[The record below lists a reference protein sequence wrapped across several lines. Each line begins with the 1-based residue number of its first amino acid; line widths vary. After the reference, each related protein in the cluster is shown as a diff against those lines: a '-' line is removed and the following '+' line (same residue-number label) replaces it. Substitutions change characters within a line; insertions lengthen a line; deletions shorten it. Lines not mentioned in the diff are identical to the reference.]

1 MAAPVGGPLSAR
13 LLRSEQPLA
22 LAAAGIVLG
31 TAALLPLLSLLGQAA
46 TSSAQAAA
54 LLATSR
60 PWILLARS
68 VGLASAVTAL
78 ALLLGMPLGVLIART
93 NARGGRVAGAL
104 HAFPMFLPPFLVALG
119 WFHIFGRRGLLG
131 SELTARALFGELGV
145 TLVLAFAF
153 APVVTSLTALAVAGI
168 DPSLEEAGRTMARPW
183 RVVTR
188 IMLPA
193 AAPALALAGIVVF
206 ALAFSE
212 LGVPMFLRVHLF
224 PAAVFARLGGI
235 DYAPGEAFAL
245 VLPLLPVALML
256 LALERRFAGRRSFAV
271 LGLRSRASEP
281 LPLGRWRLVLSS
293 ALWAAAALSLAPLL
307 ALAVRAWSGG
317 GIGQVPRWLG
327 RAALNSLL
335 TAAAAATLVSLLGL
349 VLGHAVARRV
359 PGSGWLDALAVLA
372 FVTPA
377 AVLGVG
383 LIDVWNRP
391 STQAVY
397 GSLAILVVGFIARY
411 AAVGVRTVAA
421 AVVQGPIHLEEAAA
435 ACGAR
440 YWRRLLR
447 IVLPLHARG
456 VAFAWL
462 LAMVFCLRDLETAVP
477 FYPAGREPLTVRL
490 FTLEANGPEAV
501 VAALALTHAAMTGA
515 ALAAAGFLLRRG
527 VAS

>member
-13 LLRSEQPLA
+13 LLRSEQGLA
-22 LAAAGIVLG
+22 LAAAGMVLG

-46 TSSAQAAA
+46 SSAQAAA
-54 LLATSR
+54 VLATSR

-68 VGLASAVTAL
+68 IGLASAVTAL
-78 ALLLGMPLGVLIART
+78 ALLLGVPLGVLIART
-93 NARGGRVAGAL
+93 NARGGRAAFAL
-104 HAFPMFLPPFLVALG
+104 HAFPMFLPPLLVALG
-119 WFHIFGRRGLLG
+119 WFHIFGRSGLLG
-131 SELTARALFGELGV
+131 SETTARALFGEPGV
-145 TLVLAFAF
+145 VLVLALAF
-153 APVVTSLTALAVAGI
+153 APVVTSLAALAVAGI
-168 DPSLEEAGRTMARPW
+168 DPSLEEAARTMARPW

-188 IMLPA
+188 ILLPA
-193 AAPALALAGIVVF
+193 AAPALALAGVVVF

-212 LGVPMFLRVHLF
+212 LGVPMFLRVDVF
-224 PAAVFARLGGI
+224 PAAVFARLGGT

-245 VLPLLPVALML
+245 VLPLLPVALLL

-271 LGLRSRASEP
+271 LGLRRTSEP
-281 LPLGRWRLVLSS
+281 RPLGRWRVVLSS

-307 ALAVRAWSGG
+307 ALGVRAWSGG
-317 GIGQVPRWLG
+317 GLAQVPRWLG
-327 RAALNSLL
+327 RAPLNSLL
-335 TAAAAATLVSLLGL
+335 SAAAAATLISVLGL

-391 STQAVY
+391 STQGVY
-397 GSLAILVVGFIARY
+397 GSLAILVVGFVARY
-411 AAVGVRTVAA
+411 AAVGVRTAAA
-421 AVVQGPIHLEEAAA
+421 AVTQTPVHLEEAAA
-435 ACGAR
+435 ACGAG
-440 YWRRLLR
+440 YSRRLLR
-447 IVLPLHARG
+447 IVLPVHARG
-456 VAFAWL
+456 LAFAWL
-462 LAMVFCLRDLETAVP
+462 LALVFCLRDLETAVL

-515 ALAAAGFLLRRG
+515 VLAAASLLLRRG
-527 VAS
+527 IAS